1 MSFADVLDQLPA
13 LTFEQRQ
20 ILIRRAVEIDD
31 PPLSAEDEALID
43 SRLSA
48 MREDPSSAVP
58 LEEMKRRLRSR
69 EEFKQLTNPGAKI
82 KQGNQRHE
90 PALVPAGESKGG

>member
-31 PPLSAEDEALID
+31 PPLTPEDEALVD
-43 SRLSA
+43 SRLAA
-48 MREDPSSAVP
+48 MREDPGSAVS
-58 LEEMKRRLRSR
+58 LDEIKRRLRSR
-69 EEFKQLTNPGAKI
+69 FPK
-82 KQGNQRHE
+82 
-90 PALVPAGESKGG
+90 

>member
-31 PPLSAEDEALID
+31 PPLAPEDETLVD
-43 SRLSA
+43 SRLAA
-48 MREDPSSAVP
+48 MREDPSSAVS
-58 LEEMKRRLRSR
+58 LDDMKRRLRSR
-69 EEFKQLTNPGAKI
+69 FPK
-82 KQGNQRHE
+82 
-90 PALVPAGESKGG
+90 

>member
-1 MSFADVLDQLPA
+1 MSFADVLNQLPA

-31 PPLSAEDEALID
+31 PPLTPEDEAMVD

-48 MREDPSSAVP
+48 LREDPGSAIP
-58 LEEMKRRLRSR
+58 LDEMKCRLRSR
-69 EEFKQLTNPGAKI
+69 FPK
-82 KQGNQRHE
+82 
-90 PALVPAGESKGG
+90 